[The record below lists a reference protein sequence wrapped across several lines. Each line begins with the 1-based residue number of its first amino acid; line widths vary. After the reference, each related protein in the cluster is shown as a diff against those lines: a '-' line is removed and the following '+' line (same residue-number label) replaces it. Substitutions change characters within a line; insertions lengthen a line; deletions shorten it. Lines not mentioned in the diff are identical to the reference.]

1 MKSFLVLSS
10 LQCRHGKS
18 TLIKNL
24 FSLTGLQYQTAVSC
38 YCLFACAQGF
48 IKPISKRKCKI
59 LDFIECRHESV
70 PVQKAKKKQQV
81 ASCVMEQQGQWNV
94 AGDVMQ
100 VLHRQ
105 GKAKRG
111 MGSLIILRC
120 ESHTTH
126 LENIVSIDY
135 LILEKILKLVLVSH
149 SKPNFHP
156 ILM

>member
-1 MKSFLVLSS
+1 
-10 LQCRHGKS
+10 
-18 TLIKNL
+18 
-24 FSLTGLQYQTAVSC
+24 
-38 YCLFACAQGF
+38 
-48 IKPISKRKCKI
+48 
-59 LDFIECRHESV
+59 
-70 PVQKAKKKQQV
+70 
-81 ASCVMEQQGQWNV
+81 MEQQGQWNV

-135 LILEKILKLVLVSH
+135 LILE
-149 SKPNFHP
+149 
-156 ILM
+156 